1 MSRVWT
7 GGHSSLVLCAAVSCE
22 SVVATGAE
30 TGELTLW
37 SPAGSPL
44 SSLHLSD
51 DVTGLCF
58 SPAQPSLLHA
68 CHGRAV
74 TLLDLRSL
82 KTPLAE
88 LTDMAED
95 EINGVCVDESGR
107 TLAAGDDTG
116 AVTLVDLQLMKV
128 TGTLRTHTNICS
140 SVAFRPRRPQ
150 SLVSAGLDMQVCLW
164 TLPKPRPVWSVS
176 LQDTPQEHT
185 GQVFNPPLAH
195 CVCVSSCGD
204 VCVCAA
210 EDGGLHLLRACADG
224 RLRERGMIPA
234 HSQGASQAHFISF
247 LSHPYWLASGGNDGL
262 VALWD
267 LSQHTLV
274 DHSRSKKKRRRRKR
288 GQNPQDEDEACSSET
303 GAHTRPRLSFQ
314 HAEKLNWVCPA
325 VLEGKPSLL
334 VTDQTNCPTVY
345 SLEQL

>member
-7 GGHSSLVLCAAVSCE
+7 GGHSSPVLCAAVSSE
-22 SVVATGAE
+22 AMVATGAE
-30 TGELTLW
+30 AGELTLW

-44 SSLHLSD
+44 SSLHLSA

-58 SPAQPSLLHA
+58 SPADPSLLSA
-68 CHGRAV
+68 CHGRTV

-88 LTDMAED
+88 LRDVAED

-116 AVTLVDLQLMKV
+116 AVTLVDLQQMKA

-176 LQDTPQEHT
+176 LQDTQQEHT

-267 LSQHTLV
+267 LSRHPLV
-274 DHSRSKKKRRRRKR
+274 DHSKKKKKKKRKKR
-288 GQNPQDEDEACSSET
+288 GQNPQDEEEVCSSET
-303 GAHTRPRLSFQ
+303 RPRLCFQ
-314 HAEKLNWVCPA
+314 HTEKVNWVCPA

-334 VTDQTNCPTVY
+334 VTDQTSCPTVY